1 MLVAIPTTSLLCRIQ
16 GMSSPTQRSK
26 KYLEEQGYF
35 VWIVEH
41 WNSFAKIRQDLWGF
55 ADLLAIKPN
64 EILAVQTTS
73 GSNVSA
79 RVKKIN
85 NHENVVKVRQAGIRI
100 HVHGWAKGKNN
111 RYSIRVVDCSYE
123 HLEL

>member
-1 MLVAIPTTSLLCRIQ
+1 MT
-16 GMSSPTQRSK
+16 SPTQRSL
-26 KYLEEQGYF
+26 KYLRDLGYH
-35 VWIVEH
+35 VEIVEH
-41 WNSFAKIRQDLWGF
+41 YNFFAKKRYDLWGF
-55 ADLLAIKPN
+55 SDLLAIKPN